1 VRVLLSRCWE
11 FLHTPRGRKLFRYFA
26 GSVICTGVSFVVLTL
41 VYGVFRW
48 WSAVP
53 SAVFANGVAT
63 IPSYYLNRNWTW
75 GCTGTG
81 HLWREMLPFWVTSA
95 IGIALSMLSEAF
107 AHDLSASHHLA
118 HLASTVLVDGANLV
132 TFVVLWI
139 AKFLIFNRLFRAVG
153 LGADEE
159 LVVA

>member
-1 VRVLLSRCWE
+1 VRGLLLRFWQ
-11 FLHTPRGRKLFRYFA
+11 LLQTPRGKKLFRYFM

-75 GCTGTG
+75 GRSGRG
-81 HLWREMLPFWVTSA
+81 NLWREMLPFWITSA
-95 IGIALSMLSEAF
+95 IGIALSMLSEAW
-107 AHDLSASHHLA
+107 AHDLSDSHHLQ
-118 HLASTVLVDGANLV
+118 HLASTALVDGANLV

-139 AKFLIFNRLFRAVG
+139 AKFLIFNRLFAAVG
-153 LGADEE
+153 LVAEEE